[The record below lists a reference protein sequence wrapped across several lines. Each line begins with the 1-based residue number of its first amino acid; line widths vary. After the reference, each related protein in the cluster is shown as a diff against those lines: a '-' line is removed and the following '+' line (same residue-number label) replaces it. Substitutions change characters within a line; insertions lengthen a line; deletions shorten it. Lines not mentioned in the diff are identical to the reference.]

1 MFSFY
6 LSKGDGSTGNLKFGG
21 WDLNR
26 FAKGGSTDQ
35 DIIWTNLVDESEGWT
50 IPMNGVKFMNGS
62 TVNIKAE
69 QLTLDTG
76 LSYALVPPRDIDDI
90 LLKLAHHSNITC
102 KKDGYSELDMFLC
115 GCSAAQYK
123 EVKPL

>member
-1 MFSFY
+1 
-6 LSKGDGSTGNLKFGG
+6 
-21 WDLNR
+21 
-26 FAKGGSTDQ
+26 
-35 DIIWTNLVDESEGWT
+35 
-50 IPMNGVKFMNGS
+50 MNGVKFMNGS